1 MQLLHQQDGAAAQT
15 REISTAVDSLL
26 VGVMVPSASSQA
38 ALALH
43 ARNGSRD
50 IDSRADDE
58 KEETFALSAD
68 TFWMDICGGR
78 R

>member
-26 VGVMVPSASSQA
+26 VGVVDMVPSASTQA

-58 KEETFALSAD
+58 KEETFALSAYI
-68 TFWMDICGGR
+68 FG
-78 R
+78 